1 MLESIVMVSQTLFI
15 CSCSQANIIHDC
27 ARVACFDCCFVYY
40 VLSHALFLKW
50 AYCIF
55 RTTAMDH
62 FGSFV
67 LSGNTCSRNRK
78 LGQTW
83 RSVIQMLFKIHK
95 CFGHLIDKFARFRH
109 ETIVKMENMSREEKF
124 KAMKLPEL
132 KA

>member
-1 MLESIVMVSQTLFI
+1 MSSQYISHCGENYF
-15 CSCSQANIIHDC
+15 QARLLMQDLM
-27 ARVACFDCCFVYY
+27 A
-40 VLSHALFLKW
+40 
-50 AYCIF
+50 
-55 RTTAMDH
+55 H
-62 FGSFV
+62 FGGFV
-67 LSGNTCSRNRK
+67 LSGNTCSRNQK

-132 KA
+132 KAYLQNRGITVNIYLKSGVPSKK